1 MASAEHRGVD
11 DIGPI
16 GLWSDYPELTGSK
29 LFNEFIHR
37 LVIGRDLHVIIT
49 AASETGVGKTTLGV
63 VLALFWDQHGWT
75 HEKASVASGP
85 KYDVLYDEVP
95 PGSVVILD
103 EAEKAVDARR
113 GSSKAN
119 VGLSQAFAAK
129 RYRQVFGIMT
139 APTKGWV
146 DKRLGSDAADYWIQ
160 TQETDQ
166 GRPKGEARVYRL
178 KSNEHYQSD
187 YTPKTETISW
197 PVLDDH
203 PEFKWLEQRK
213 KEKLE
218 GALRSSYVHRDE
230 VDEMK
235 KNWWNKATK
244 QTGYQLAKAALAHGY
259 SQTMTAELF
268 SMADIKGFSQPQISR
283 LKETEDFEEWYYD
296 E

>member
-1 MASAEHRGVD
+1 MASAEHRTVA

-16 GLWSDYPELTGSK
+16 GLWSDHPGLTKSK

-75 HEKASVASGP
+75 HEKASVASAP
-85 KYDVLYDEVP
+85 KYDALYDEVP

-113 GSSKAN
+113 GTTKEN
-119 VGLSQAFAAK
+119 VDLSQAFAAK

-139 APTKGWV
+139 APTKAWV

-197 PVLDDH
+197 PILDH
-203 PEFKWLEQRK
+203 HTEFRRLDKRK

-218 GALRSSYVHRDE
+218 GGIRASYVHRDE
-230 VDEMK
+230 VDDMK

-244 QTGYQLAKAALAHGY
+244 KTGYQLAKAALELGY
-259 SQTMTAELF
+259 SQTKTADLF
-268 SMADIKGFSQPQISR
+268 SMAEISGFSQPQISR
-283 LKETEDFEEWYYD
+283 LKATDDFEEWYYN